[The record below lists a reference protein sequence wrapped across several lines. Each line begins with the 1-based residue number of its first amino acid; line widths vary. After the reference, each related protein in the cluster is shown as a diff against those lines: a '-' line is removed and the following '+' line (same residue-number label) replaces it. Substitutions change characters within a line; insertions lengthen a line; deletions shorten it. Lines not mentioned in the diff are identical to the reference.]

1 MRADGPHDI
10 SECTSA
16 RRHDERRVGGCVS
29 RIFEDDETTAAG
41 ISFGQPRERRRD
53 VVETID
59 EVSASCVEA
68 LTATGSNFMQTVF
81 QGIIPSS
88 MAQIL
93 SWILYMIETNIRDA
107 TLVGILTGTGI
118 GFLFDLYFKRLDYA
132 SASLVILAVVILVI
146 AIEMISNKIRK
157 VIL

>member
-41 ISFGQPRERRRD
+41 ISFGQPRECRRD

-59 EVSASCVEA
+59 EDVLEEVAGERLDGA
-68 LTATGSNFMQTVF
+68 LVRALDDQVISERA
-81 QGIIPSS
+81 PL
-88 MAQIL
+88 A
-93 SWILYMIETNIRDA
+93 DA
-107 TLVGILTGTGI
+107 ARGI
-118 GFLFDLYFKRLDYA
+118 GQEQPRGVAERRAARLDLLERA
-132 SASLVILAVVILVI
+132 QARFVAGERPLAL
-146 AIEMISNKIRK
+146 AERARER
-157 VIL
+157 LALGAAGGRL